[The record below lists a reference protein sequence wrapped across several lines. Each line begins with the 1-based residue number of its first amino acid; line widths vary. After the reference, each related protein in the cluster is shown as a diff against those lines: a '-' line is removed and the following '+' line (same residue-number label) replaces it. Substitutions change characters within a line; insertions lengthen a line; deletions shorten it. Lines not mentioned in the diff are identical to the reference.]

1 MVATALASFLNCNS
15 VWFSGFIHF
24 VVRNSTRIWKWS
36 SPKFKYGFM
45 LRRIHHYW
53 PSVTTYFPRILVL
66 LFKFDPIHYEM
77 RLIKNCS
84 NKDFNLLRWSVIK
97 GWSFPYS
104 IKGNKIYHVA
114 TWFYWSVCIIWSSK
128 NTSTVWTFCTG

>member
-1 MVATALASFLNCNS
+1 
-15 VWFSGFIHF
+15 
-24 VVRNSTRIWKWS
+24 
-36 SPKFKYGFM
+36 M

-128 NTSTVWTFCTG
+128 YSYSLNFLYGLGISHAEKTQNRQNISNPYTLKVSFLFKFMVSLWLFRNWW